1 MSRVKSSLII
11 SCALSSI
18 LLGSTEEVFM
28 PLGRPVKPIVLTDDE
43 RSKLVTW
50 SRRPTTAQR
59 LALRAKIVLAAADG
73 QANTAIAADLRIT
86 LPTVGKWRQ
95 RFLEHRLD
103 GLMDEPRPGAPRTI
117 TDARV
122 EEIVTK
128 TLETK
133 PKNATHWST
142 RGLAKT
148 SGLSQTAISRIWRAF
163 GLKPHLHETFK
174 FSTDPYFVEKVR
186 DVVGLY
192 LNPPER
198 AIVLSVDEKS
208 QIQALDRSQPVL
220 PMTTGQA
227 ERGTH
232 DYVRNGTTSLF
243 SALNVTTGQ
252 VIGKCYRRHRHQEF
266 LKFLAEI
273 DAAIPVE
280 DGVTIHLIMDNYS
293 THKTP
298 AVKRWLTHHPRF
310 VVHFTPTSASWIN
323 QVERFFAEITEK
335 RIRRGVFK
343 SVRALEAAI
352 EEYLA
357 EHNADPKPFRWT
369 ATADLILRKVE
380 NICKRTSNSGH

>member
-1 MSRVKSSLII
+1 
-11 SCALSSI
+11 
-18 LLGSTEEVFM
+18 M

-43 RSKLVTW
+43 RAKLVTW

-59 LALRAKIVLAAADG
+59 LALRAKIVLAAAGG
-73 QANTAIAADLRIT
+73 QANSAIAADLRIT

-103 GLMDEPRPGAPRTI
+103 GLTDEPRPGAPRTI

-133 PKNATHWST
+133 PKTATHWST
-142 RGLAKT
+142 RGMAKA

-163 GLKPHLHETFK
+163 ALKPHLHETFK

-208 QIQALDRSQPVL
+208 QVQALDRSQPVL

-232 DYVRNGTTSLF
+232 NYVRNGTTSLF
-243 SALNVTTGQ
+243 SALNVATGQ
-252 VIGKCYRRHRHQEF
+252 VIGKCYRRHRQQEF
-266 LKFLAEI
+266 LKFLGEI

-280 DGVTIHLIMDNYS
+280 EGVTIHLVMDNYS

-298 AVKRWLTHHPRF
+298 AVKRWLTRHPRF
-310 VVHFTPTSASWIN
+310 IVHFTPTSASWIN

-343 SVRALEAAI
+343 SVKALEAAI
-352 EEYLA
+352 EDYLA

-380 NICKRTSNSGH
+380 EVCKRTSNSGH